1 MGWWQGKR
9 PARSLSSSPAA
20 KRSMSGAGAGVG
32 GSGEGGFNDSDEEH
46 MDTSNWSAKDQES
59 LQQIETALMSGNL
72 DPNEIKTLK
81 KQRRAMRNRASAT
94 ASRQRKK
101 EYLQNLESHMSEL
114 TASNQLLNTS
124 VAEMKAAETA
134 RNTHVAHLLEYR
146 RHLSAVREEKRNY
159 HVVHA
164 PSSSAGLT
172 RLSRLC
178 VFVYRLASRPRRS
191 AHSCRKSVPR

>member
-1 MGWWQGKR
+1 
-9 PARSLSSSPAA
+9 
-20 KRSMSGAGAGVG
+20 
-32 GSGEGGFNDSDEEH
+32 

-72 DPNEIKTLK
+72 DPDEIKSLK

-114 TASNQLLNTS
+114 TVSNRLLNTS

-134 RNTHVAHLLEYR
+134 RNTHIAHLLEYR
-146 RHLSAVREEKRNY
+146 RHLTAVREKLQ
-159 HVVHA
+159 
-164 PSSSAGLT
+164 PPLT
-172 RLSRLC
+172 S
-178 VFVYRLASRPRRS
+178 
-191 AHSCRKSVPR
+191 